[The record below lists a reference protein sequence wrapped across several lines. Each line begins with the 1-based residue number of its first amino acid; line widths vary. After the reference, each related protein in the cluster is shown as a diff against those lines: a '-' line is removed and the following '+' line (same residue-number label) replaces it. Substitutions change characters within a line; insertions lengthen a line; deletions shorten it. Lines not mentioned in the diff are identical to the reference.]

1 MNMDD
6 YFNSPITYLDNE
18 HELFVKDCMAKA
30 CGQRYDCE
38 RMALFYTLGLMETL
52 RNNINALYDFKMNW
66 IKREGLMNGFQTGGT
81 RALTLLA
88 FSLYNNFSQNIP
100 LLLREEE
107 IYKAEKVKDDDFGYD
122 YDYTE
127 EKYTGYL
134 TGEPYI
140 MARQSPSLLEMFR
153 PVDKHYIPYMFE
165 AIRIRLEM
173 ISYK

>member
-1 MNMDD
+1 MNIDSF
-6 YFNSPITYLDNE
+6 FNSPITYMDDE
-18 HELFVKDCMAKA
+18 HKEFVMVCMAKA

-38 RMALFYTLGLMETL
+38 RMALFYTLGLMDTL

-66 IKREGLMNGFQTGGT
+66 IKREGLTNGFQTSGT
-81 RALTLLA
+81 RALTFLA

-107 IYKAEKVKDDDFGYD
+107 IYKAKKIDDDFGYD

-127 EKYTGYL
+127 EKYNGCL

-165 AIRIRLEM
+165 AIRIRLELVP
-173 ISYK
+173 YR